1 MKNKIVLAFIELIR
15 ENDPNNRKFTIK
27 KIDNMAIKL
36 QKELEKNFISNKKDT
51 KKVKKIKKLLKDSN
65 KPLIMGN
72 SLNPNNNIYKKT
84 EDTNYCL
91 SGKPSAC
98 WCNGNC
104 VK

>member
-27 KIDNMAIKL
+27 KIDNIAIKL

-84 EDTNYCL
+84 E
-91 SGKPSAC
+91 
-98 WCNGNC
+98 
-104 VK
+104 